1 LLLVASY
8 FFYGWWDWRFLILLF
23 GLSLSNYLLGLTIER
38 FTTEWKR
45 SLGLI
50 SGITINLGVL
60 IIFKYYSFF
69 VQGFIALI
77 SLFGYELSYET
88 TRLILPLGIS
98 FYTFLS
104 LSYII
109 DIYRG
114 TIKAHKN
121 IYEVLLS
128 LSFFPIILAGP
139 IQRPSTL
146 IPQIANP
153 RTFNYTNASNGVRQ
167 ILWGLFAKVVIADNL
182 APQVNEIFTNS
193 GTYSGSTL
201 AIGAL
206 LFSVQIYTDFSG
218 YSNMAIG
225 IGKLLGFNLMQNFA
239 HPYFSRD
246 LPEFWKRWHIS
257 LTTWFRDYLFMSIS
271 LSISWRLKKGK
282 IFLLRK
288 DHFIYISASSITWL
302 LTGLWHGA
310 SYNFIIWGLL
320 NGTILIIYHLQ
331 RNPRKVLLKR
341 FKLSNNNKFVV
352 LIETFLTFSFIV
364 LAWIFFRTSQPAEA
378 CQYISN
384 MFSKSL
390 FAYPEIFSK
399 RMQFLVIDFVVY
411 ILSILFFIIE
421 WKGRDREF
429 ALTNLN
435 LEIRKR
441 YRWSLYAG
449 LILSIIALAGNQQ
462 KFIYFQF

>member
-1 LLLVASY
+1 
-8 FFYGWWDWRFLILLF
+8 
-23 GLSLSNYLLGLTIER
+23 
-38 FTTEWKR
+38 
-45 SLGLI
+45 
-50 SGITINLGVL
+50 
-60 IIFKYYSFF
+60 
-69 VQGFIALI
+69 
-77 SLFGYELSYET
+77 
-88 TRLILPLGIS
+88 
-98 FYTFLS
+98 
-104 LSYII
+104 
-109 DIYRG
+109 
-114 TIKAHKN
+114 
-121 IYEVLLS
+121 
-128 LSFFPIILAGP
+128 
-139 IQRPSTL
+139 
-146 IPQIANP
+146 
-153 RTFNYTNASNGVRQ
+153 
-167 ILWGLFAKVVIADNL
+167 
-182 APQVNEIFTNS
+182 
-193 GTYSGSTL
+193 
-201 AIGAL
+201 
-206 LFSVQIYTDFSG
+206 
-218 YSNMAIG
+218 
-225 IGKLLGFNLMQNFA
+225 
-239 HPYFSRD
+239 
-246 LPEFWKRWHIS
+246 
-257 LTTWFRDYLFMSIS
+257 MSIS